1 MNTMALST
9 DYAIRTGAF
18 DPVQLAKD
26 KNMTAS
32 EPLSEEELQQKAL
45 ERYQTAKVF
54 SLFVFLLLF
63 KSVSGSQNILTDL

>member
-1 MNTMALST
+1 MNTMALNT

-32 EPLSEEELQQKAL
+32 KPLSEEELKQKAL
-45 ERYQTAKVF
+45 ERYKAAKVF
-54 SLFVFLLLF
+54 FLICVLAAFQVSLPKHV
-63 KSVSGSQNILTDL
+63 D

>member
-1 MNTMALST
+1 MNTMALNT

-26 KNMTAS
+26 KNVTAS
-32 EPLSEEELQQKAL
+32 EPLSEEELKQKAL

-54 SLFVFLLLF
+54 FPYLCFSCF
-63 KSVSGSQNILTDL
+63 SSRSRDPNTY